1 MIETKIEYDPPQV
14 SSPTDTSNFDVD
26 DNDLRPCDTQPP
38 RHDPAFSGLH
48 LPFVGF
54 SFTNNSRI
62 SDLARRKKDS
72 NANSSSSSNS
82 NNQRSNGTVDLPS
95 PAITQQVRV
104 AVVTE
109 PCQKVVQFTLGI
121 AHRHHIDRSCEF
133 CIYYLIVFSL
143 GRR

>member
-1 MIETKIEYDPPQV
+1 M

-72 NANSSSSSNS
+72 NS
-82 NNQRSNGTVDLPS
+82 NNQRSNGTVDVLPN

-104 AVVTE
+104 
-109 PCQKVVQFTLGI
+109 
-121 AHRHHIDRSCEF
+121 SN
-133 CIYYLIVFSL
+133 FS
-143 GRR
+143 

>member
-1 MIETKIEYDPPQV
+1 M

-62 SDLARRKKDS
+62 SDLARTKKDS
-72 NANSSSSSNS
+72 NSSNS
-82 NNQRSNGTVDLPS
+82 SNNHRNNGGTVNAGTVNVILPS

-104 AVVTE
+104 SMDFYV
-109 PCQKVVQFTLGI
+109 
-121 AHRHHIDRSCEF
+121 
-133 CIYYLIVFSL
+133 
-143 GRR
+143 

>member
-1 MIETKIEYDPPQV
+1 M

-72 NANSSSSSNS
+72 NANSSSNS
-82 NNQRSNGTVDLPS
+82 NINQRSNGTVDAQPS

-104 AVVTE
+104 VM
-109 PCQKVVQFTLGI
+109 CL
-121 AHRHHIDRSCEF
+121 
-133 CIYYLIVFSL
+133 FSNL
-143 GRR
+143 

>member
-1 MIETKIEYDPPQV
+1 M

-62 SDLARRKKDS
+62 SDLATRK
-72 NANSSSSSNS
+72 
-82 NNQRSNGTVDLPS
+82 NNNNIQRNGTATPAVEAALPS
-95 PAITQQVRV
+95 PAAAVATQQ
-104 AVVTE
+104 
-109 PCQKVVQFTLGI
+109 QQ
-121 AHRHHIDRSCEF
+121 
-133 CIYYLIVFSL
+133 
-143 GRR
+143 GRAPMTR